1 MQWSSEIPVFA
12 AAGLVLLGPGLGAA
26 LLVGLRGFRALVAAA
41 PLSLAAIGAA
51 SLVNIVVP
59 FRWGIVAWAVTA
71 LLLIGAAVALRRV
84 VADSDRE
91 RVPLRSWQTW
101 APFAATALGA
111 VLIAP
116 RLMFA
121 FWAPEHISQT
131 FDAIYHLNAVRF
143 IIDTGALAPT
153 RQLIPGF
160 YPSLW
165 HALTATVALASGAS
179 VPVAINVVSVV
190 LGAVVWP
197 IGCVALVHRIVG
209 HRPVALLAA
218 GVLSA
223 ASGAFPLLM
232 LDFGVLYPNVLSL
245 ALLPIVLAALVEV
258 TGLGDGR
265 RSPPVLRWL
274 LLLAFVPTLALAHP
288 STLMAF
294 LILGFW
300 PAGWA
305 GIRWFRTAA
314 ARGVPRSRVVAAR
327 WAWGG
332 GIAAALVLLLVARP
346 TPREAFWGPYTTVP
360 PAAVD
365 VLLNAQLS
373 RPADIPV
380 TVLMVAGIVA
390 IAGWQR
396 RRMWLVLGWASLAF
410 IYVVSAALPKDWF
423 RYGITGTWYSDL
435 FRITALFP
443 TVVVPLGAIGFA
455 ALVAVAAAPLRSR
468 APRAAATTAAVVGI
482 AAGALVIVLTQ
493 SGSALAVA
501 TASART
507 SYAIGPD
514 APLLTSFER
523 ALIDRLPEHVARD
536 EVIAGSPWTGTSLS
550 YALANRRA
558 LVPHIYDDLNGDLST
573 DTRTILHSLDRA
585 LTDPAVC
592 AAVRRTHTRWV
603 LDFGDQEVHGGSHVY
618 PGLAGLVR
626 AGVATLVDSDGPI
639 AKLYRITACD

>member
-12 AAGLVLLGPGLGAA
+12 AAGLVLVVPGLVAA
-26 LLVGLRGFRALVAAA
+26 LLVGLRGFPALTAAA

-59 FRWGIVAWAVTA
+59 FRWGIPAWAITA
-71 LLLIGAAVALRRV
+71 VLLIGAAAALRRV
-84 VADSDRE
+84 MADPDRE
-91 RVPLRSWQTW
+91 RVPVRSWQSWT
-101 APFAATALGA
+101 PFAAAALGA

-121 FWAPEHISQT
+121 FWGPEHISQT

-165 HALTATVALASGAS
+165 HALTATVALVSGAS

-209 HRPVALLAA
+209 HRPAALLAA
-218 GVLSA
+218 GGLSA
-223 ASGAFPLLM
+223 TSGAFPLLM

-245 ALLPIVLAALVEV
+245 ALLPIVLAALVDV
-258 TGLGDGR
+258 TGLGEGR
-265 RSPPVLRWL
+265 RPGAVLRWL
-274 LLLAFVPTLALAHP
+274 LLLAYVPTLALAHP

-305 GIRWFRTAA
+305 GLRWFRTAA
-314 ARGVPRSRVVAAR
+314 ARGVPRARITAAR
-327 WAWGG
+327 WVWGG
-332 GIAAALVLLLVARP
+332 GIATALLLLLVARP
-346 TPREAFWGPYTTVP
+346 SPREAFWGPYTTVP
-360 PAAVD
+360 RAAAD

-373 RPADIPV
+373 RAVDIPL
-380 TVLMVAGIVA
+380 TVLMLAGIVA
-390 IAGWQR
+390 IVGWQR
-396 RRMWLVLGWASLAF
+396 RRLWLVLGWTSLAF

-443 TVVVPLGAIGFA
+443 TVVVPLGALGFA
-455 ALVAVAAAPLRSR
+455 ALVGVAAAPLRRSPK
-468 APRAAATTAAVVGI
+468 AAAATRAVTGV
-482 AAGALVIVLTQ
+482 AAGALVIALTQ
-493 SGSALAVA
+493 TGAPLAVA

-507 SYAIGPD
+507 SYAIGPY

-523 ALIDRLPEHVARD
+523 ALIDRLPEHVAPD

-550 YALANRRA
+550 YALADRKA
-558 LVPHIYDDLNGDLST
+558 LVPHIYDDLNGDLNP
-573 DTRTILHSLDRA
+573 DTQTILHRLNRA

-592 AAVRRTHTRWV
+592 AAVRRTHARWV
-603 LDFGDQEVHGGSHVY
+603 LDFGDQEVHGGSHIY
-618 PGLAGLVR
+618 PGLTGLVQ
-626 AGVATLVDSDGPI
+626 AGVAVLVDSDGPI